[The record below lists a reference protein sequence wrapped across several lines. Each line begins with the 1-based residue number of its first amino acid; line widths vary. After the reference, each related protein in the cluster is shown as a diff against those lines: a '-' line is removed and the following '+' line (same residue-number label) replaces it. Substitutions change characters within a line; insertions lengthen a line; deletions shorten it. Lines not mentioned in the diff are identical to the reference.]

1 MLQLLI
7 TYFIDSKVASPGPE
21 VYLGHIDQ
29 EKEPV
34 MASRPP
40 VEPNEF
46 GHLKNEW
53 LLFILCA
60 IREARRAFEA
70 AVSSKWMA
78 LWITCVAL
86 GSSASWQLIKTHL
99 FR

>member
-1 MLQLLI
+1 
-7 TYFIDSKVASPGPE
+7 
-21 VYLGHIDQ
+21 
-29 EKEPV
+29 

-46 GHLKNEW
+46 GHFKNEW
-53 LLFILCA
+53 LLFSLCA

-78 LWITCVAL
+78 FWITFLAL

-99 FR
+99 LR

>member
-1 MLQLLI
+1 
-7 TYFIDSKVASPGPE
+7 
-21 VYLGHIDQ
+21 
-29 EKEPV
+29 

-40 VEPNEF
+40 AESNEF
-46 GHLKNEW
+46 GHFKNEW
-53 LLFILCA
+53 LSFTLYA

-78 LWITCVAL
+78 LWITSVAL